1 MSKLSDVV
9 LHAEPRETRGK
20 EKAKKLRQNGQIPA
34 IIYGGKGKV
43 EQAVTLDGQEMLI
56 AGQHAHGELRVFN
69 LQMSGESHR
78 VLFKEIQR
86 DPVTTRI
93 LHADMIVVQDDT
105 VVTMSVPVI
114 STGDIPAGVK
124 AGGQLERVSFRI
136 NVRGKVSDLPGRV
149 EADLSTL
156 EAGKAFAVRHL
167 PALEGVEYVDGPARV
182 LFKISSKRGGAKAGA
197 AGDAAAAAP
206 AAPAAK
212 AAPAKAAPAKG
223 K

>member
-34 IIYGGKGKV
+34 IIYGGKNKS

-69 LQMSGESHR
+69 LQMGGESHR

-86 DPVTTRI
+86 DPVTTKI
-93 LHADMIVVQDDT
+93 LHADMILVEDDT
-105 VVTMSVPVI
+105 VVTMSVPVVAV
-114 STGDIPAGVK
+114 GDIPVGVK

-136 NVRGKVSDLPGRV
+136 NVRGKVADLPGRV
-149 EADLSTL
+149 EADLSSL
-156 EAGKAFAVRHL
+156 EAGKAFAIRDL
-167 PALEGVEYVDGPARV
+167 PPLEGVEYVDGPARV
-182 LFKISSKRGGAKAGA
+182 LFKITSKRTAKAGGPAEGGA
-197 AGDAAAAAP
+197 AAPAAAA

-212 AAPAKAAPAKG
+212 AAPAKG